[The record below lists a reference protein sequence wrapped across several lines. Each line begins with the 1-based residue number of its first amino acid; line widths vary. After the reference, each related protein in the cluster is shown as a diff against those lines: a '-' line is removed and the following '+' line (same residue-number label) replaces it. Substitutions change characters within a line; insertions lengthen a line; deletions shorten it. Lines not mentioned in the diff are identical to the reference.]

1 MMNKKLDRLKQWAG
15 ERMGGEV
22 KTGASDEFKNLEM
35 EMNLRH
41 EGMEKLHKS
50 MIVYVQSVSAK
61 KEGDA
66 KEKMLPIDGL
76 AQAMITHGEEFESDS
91 LFGSCLTKMGQ
102 ANEKIARVQ
111 DAYVASAS
119 ESWLESIERSLAQMK
134 EYQAA
139 RRKLESR
146 RLAYDATLS
155 KMQKQKRE
163 DFRVEEELR
172 AMRIK
177 YEESNEDV
185 HRRMGDIQDSEA
197 ESMADLGAFLDAE
210 LEYHD
215 RCRDILMNVRR
226 TWPAGPTTTKIKRTR
241 SRSNTAHSFSGS
253 GSGIREESPPPPVV
267 ERPSIRSRV
276 TGGSPESHEKSGPY
290 RLPTPDYRDDRLTHK
305 PSFARTNTSP
315 MPRHYDAPSSERM
328 GRTNSDQGI
337 PPPLPSQR
345 SLRSVNT
352 EVFADSTNSSVHSS
366 PDKYTYDERDRERPA
381 SPSRSGGRAQSRGGS
396 NNGSA
401 GIGSVRKQAP
411 PPPVSRGMKKPP
423 PPPPMKKS
431 ALAALERS

>member
-22 KTGASDEFKNLEM
+22 KTGPSDEFKNLEM

-50 MIVYVQSVSAK
+50 MGVYIQSVSAK
-61 KEGDA
+61 KEGEA
-66 KEKMLPIDGL
+66 REKMLPVDVL
-76 AQAMITHGEEFESDS
+76 AQTMITHGEEFEQDS
-91 LFGSCLTKMGQ
+91 LFGNCLIKMGQ
-102 ANEKIARVQ
+102 ANEKIARIQ

-119 ESWLESIERSLAQMK
+119 ESWLESLERSLAQLK

-139 RRKLESR
+139 RKKLESR

-172 AMRIK
+172 AQRIK
-177 YEESNEDV
+177 YEESSEDV
-185 HRRMGDIQDSEA
+185 LRRMGDIQESEA

-226 TWPAGPTTTKIKRTR
+226 SWPAGSTTSKAKRTR
-241 SRSNTAHSFSGS
+241 SRSETAHAFTGN
-253 GSGIREESPPPPVV
+253 GTREREESPPPPVA
-267 ERPSIRSRV
+267 ERPSIRSRHNA
-276 TGGSPESHEKSGPY
+276 GSPESERSGQY
-290 RLPTPDYRDDRLTHK
+290 RLPTPDYRDDRLPQK
-305 PSFARTNTSP
+305 PVFQRTNTAP
-315 MPRHYDAPSSERM
+315 VGRNYDSMGSERM
-328 GRTNSDQGI
+328 GRAGSDQGA

-345 SLRSVNT
+345 SLRPVNT

-366 PDKYTYDERDRERPA
+366 PDRHTYDDRSSSPA
-381 SPSRSGGRAQSRGGS
+381 RSNTPSI
-396 NNGSA
+396 GSA
-401 GIGSVRKQAP
+401 KLRSTSSSYTSTTNSVRKQPP
-411 PPPVSRGMKKPP
+411 PPPVSRSLKKPP
-423 PPPPMKKS
+423 PPPPAKRS
-431 ALAALERS
+431 ALASVNNE